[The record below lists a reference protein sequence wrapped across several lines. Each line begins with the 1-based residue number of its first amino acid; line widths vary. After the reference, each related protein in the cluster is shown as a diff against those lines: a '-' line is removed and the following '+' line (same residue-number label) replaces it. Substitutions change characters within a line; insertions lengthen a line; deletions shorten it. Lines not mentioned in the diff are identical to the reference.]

1 MKLRVRLL
9 FFTMVGL
16 LALAVPLLASA
27 ANGGPGGG

>member
-27 ANGGPGGG
+27 ANGG